1 MANTIIKGN
10 ALMLFTG
17 NDEHSIAYATNH
29 TLTLTAELSEVS
41 SKDHGMWPT
50 SSVQKYS
57 WEITAENLFTMEDY
71 FGTGLTPETGFDAF
85 DKWSTGTVFTVKF
98 GLKGQDVDTIL
109 GQNPEFWTLKTT
121 GDYLVG
127 QVIISSLTLNANNG
141 DNATYSVT
149 LKGIG
154 PLEHKV
160 KPDAV
165 QGE

>member
-10 ALMLFTG
+10 ALMLFD
-17 NDEHSIAYATNH
+17 NSEHSIAYATNH

-57 WEITAENLFTMEDY
+57 WEITAENLFSMEDY
-71 FGTGLTPETGFDAF
+71 FGTSTSAQVPETGFDAF
-85 DKWSTGTVFTVKF
+85 DKWSTGTIFTVKF
-98 GLKGQDVDTIL
+98 GLKGETVDTIL
-109 GQNPEFWTLKTT
+109 GQNPEYWTLKTT

-149 LKGIG
+149 LKGVG

-160 KPDAV
+160 KPDA
-165 QGE
+165 Q